1 METTITQYGQMHITY
16 LTHGMNSTAIIII
29 TMEVH
34 YTACEGMDYFFKFK
48 VVLIS

>member
-16 LTHGMNSTAIIII
+16 LTHGMNSTAIII